1 MELPFIFFKTNLF
14 MCEIEKLNNFFID
27 YDDTTD
33 SIITTYCC
41 KLARQQFSINVL
53 KEKGLQ
59 FIIDQTYNNGKITE
73 LGYEGTCN
81 LSCRLSNQPSEIYIH
96 AIHKCNFDC
105 YNCSSGHAYNLINKN
120 SHNLDKC
127 KSVFFEIIEYIKKLE
142 YKTSIIIDG
151 SGDIFSYY
159 SELTE
164 YLKTLKNS
172 NLKQVIFE
180 TNTSLLNGSKILELK
195 KISQETNVKYI
206 FKVSIDG
213 ITKETHEAVRP
224 KSSFKRTLIMTQA
237 ISENFETVINFT
249 IKRPNVYDT
258 LTCKSFFN
266 TLFPNAK
273 VFIEYD
279 FFDTKNLS
287 EKLNDSD
294 LFFSGKIYPSPNEIK
309 NKCEF
314 SSTANI
320 SYNFKND
327 SFDIQP
333 CCFIDLITLSHDDFF
348 KLSINELNY
357 RRPENR
363 NQIKCEYPCVF
374 KKIDYIVLNI
384 LHSCNISCYN
394 CIAEASNHIIYNAKK
409 RLFEV
414 INKIINEKYFLKGLQ
429 IDGSGEIFLVYDELK
444 EILQKID
451 SKYIQQIIFSTNAT
465 LLSEKRLLE
474 LKEISEKTKVEYIF
488 DISLDGITKETYE
501 ATRVGANFDKVIS
514 NINILKKFFKF
525 KMSFTYKK
533 TNMSDDKN
541 DVIKFF
547 KNLGTFDIHIRP
559 DVYDKEVRSLFNT
572 LYEEERIL

>member
-1 MELPFIFFKTNLF
+1 

-27 YDDTTD
+27 YDDVTD
-33 SIITTYCC
+33 SLRTTCCC
-41 KLARQQFSINVL
+41 KLTRQQFNINVL

-59 FIIDQTYNNGKITE
+59 FIIDQTYNNGKIAE
-73 LGYEGTCN
+73 PGYEGTCN
-81 LSCRLSNQPSEIYIH
+81 LSCELSKQPSEIYVH

-105 YNCSSGHAYNLINKN
+105 YNCSSGHAYNLSKY

-127 KSVFFEIIEYIKKLE
+127 KSAFFEIIEYIKKLE
-142 YKTSIIIDG
+142 YETSIIIDG

-159 SELTE
+159 SDLIE

-180 TNTSLLNGSKILELK
+180 TNTSLLNGAKILELK
-195 KISQETNVKYI
+195 KISQETNVKYV

-224 KSSFKRTLIMTQA
+224 KSSFKRTLIMTQI
-237 ISENFETVINFT
+237 ISENFDTVINFT
-249 IKRPNVYDT
+249 IKQPNVYDT

-287 EKLNDSD
+287 EKLNDPE
-294 LFFSGKIYPSPNEIK
+294 LFFSGKIYPSPNEVER
-309 NKCEF
+309 KCDF

-320 SYNFKND
+320 SYDFRND
-327 SFDIQP
+327 SFNIQP
-333 CCFIDLITLSHDDFF
+333 CCFIDWITLSHDDFF
-348 KLSINELNY
+348 KLPINELNY

-363 NQIKCEYPCVF
+363 NQVNCGYPCIF
-374 KKIDYIVLNI
+374 KKIDYIILNM
-384 LHSCNISCYN
+384 LHSCNIRCYN
-394 CIAEASNHIIYNAKK
+394 CIAEASDHIIDNAKK

-414 INKIINEKYFLKGLQ
+414 INKIIDEKYFLKGLQ

-444 EILQKID
+444 EILQKIN

-465 LLSEKRLLE
+465 LLSEKRILE
-474 LKEISEKTKVEYIF
+474 LKEISEKTNVEYIF
-488 DISLDGITKETYE
+488 DISLDGITKETFE

-533 TNMSDDKN
+533 TNISDNKD
-541 DVIKFF
+541 DIIKFF
-547 KNLGTFDIHIRP
+547 KNLGAFDILIRP
-559 DVYDKEVRSLFNT
+559 DTYDKEIQSFLNT
-572 LYEEERIL
+572 LYEKEGNL

>member
-1 MELPFIFFKTNLF
+1 

-27 YDDTTD
+27 YDDATNSLRTTC
-33 SIITTYCC
+33 CC
-41 KLARQQFSINVL
+41 KLARQQFSISVL

-59 FIIDQTYNNGKITE
+59 FIIDQTYNNGKIAE
-73 LGYEGTCN
+73 PGYEGTCN
-81 LSCRLSNQPSEIYIH
+81 LSCELSKQPSEIYVH

-105 YNCSSGHAYNLINKN
+105 YNCSSGHAYNLNKY

-142 YKTSIIIDG
+142 YETSIIIDG

-159 SELTE
+159 PDLIE

-180 TNTSLLNGSKILELK
+180 TNTSLLNGAKILELK
-195 KISQETNVKYI
+195 KISQETNVKYV

-213 ITKETHEAVRP
+213 ITKETHETVRP
-224 KSSFKRTLIMTQA
+224 KSSFKRTLIMTQI
-237 ISENFETVINFT
+237 ISENFDTVINFT
-249 IKRPNVYDT
+249 IKQPNVYDT

-279 FFDTKNLS
+279 FFNTKNLS
-287 EKLNDSD
+287 EKLNDPE
-294 LFFSGKIYPSPNEIK
+294 LFFSGKIYSSPNEVK
-309 NKCEF
+309 RKCDF

-320 SYNFKND
+320 SYDFKND

-333 CCFIDLITLSHDDFF
+333 CCFINGITLSHDDFF

-357 RRPENR
+357 YRPENR
-363 NQIKCEYPCVF
+363 NQVNCGYPCVF
-374 KKIDYIVLNI
+374 KKIDYIILNI
-384 LHSCNISCYN
+384 LHSCNIRCYN
-394 CIAEASNHIIYNAKK
+394 CIAEASNHIIVNAKK

-414 INKIINEKYFLKGLQ
+414 LNKIIDEKYFLKGLQ
-429 IDGSGEIFLVYDELK
+429 IDGSGEIFLIYDELK

-465 LLSEKRLLE
+465 LLSEKRILE

-488 DISLDGITKETYE
+488 DISLDGITKETFE

-533 TNMSDDKN
+533 TNISDNKD
-541 DVIKFF
+541 DVIKFL
-547 KNLGTFDIHIRP
+547 KNLGAFDILIRP
-559 DVYDKEVRSLFNT
+559 DIYDKEIQSFLNT
-572 LYEEERIL
+572 LYEKERNL